1 MLNKK
6 TMMAVLC
13 ALAIAHQ
20 PVKADDNTPKGDGE
34 FTPQEET
41 DFHPDPNDKT
51 VREVLAPVMAKAPD
65 WTKDVAD
72 RIKLHGYAQGAYIFN
87 NANGENS
94 NSFNMK
100 RVIFWVD
107 ARITERWSF
116 SFMHDFSSV
125 VQEYYTDFS
134 FFKNK
139 KYLTVRFG
147 QFKHG
152 YSYENPLSPTSM
164 ETVDVYSEGVTYLAG
179 CGSDRMFGTSYGREM
194 GLALFGEAADG
205 KFAYN
210 FQVLN
215 GCIINKIDNNNQ
227 KDMVLRLEY
236 RPVKGLNIVATG
248 QLGRGQNELN
258 YRSLLTDVGEG
269 ERYIR
274 NRYSVGG
281 AYDCK
286 WIRLHGEYLEGKDG
300 TCISRGGYLT
310 GSVPLGL
317 KGFESVFSYDYFNYN
332 VARGYDQHKAVVGL
346 QYWFFKKCRVQA
358 QYVYKSA
365 TVNSGATSFDQVYV
379 SGANHGVQV
388 QLQVR
393 FN

>member
-13 ALAIAHQ
+13 ALAIALQ

-116 SFMHDFSSV
+116 SFMHDFMSV

-194 GLALFGEAADG
+194 GLALFGEAANG

-215 GCIINKIDNNNQ
+215 GCIININHPLIHKFYEAYLKKLDIP
-227 KDMVLRLEY
+227 KHI
-236 RPVKGLNIVATG
+236 G
-248 QLGRGQNELN
+248 
-258 YRSLLTDVGEG
+258 LTDRQRFEF
-269 ERYIR
+269 
-274 NRYSVGG
+274 
-281 AYDCK
+281 
-286 WIRLHGEYLEGKDG
+286 EGKIG
-300 TCISRGGYLT
+300 EMIRRRIIIL
-310 GSVPLGL
+310 
-317 KGFESVFSYDYFNYN
+317 EE
-332 VARGYDQHKAVVGL
+332 
-346 QYWFFKKCRVQA
+346 
-358 QYVYKSA
+358 
-365 TVNSGATSFDQVYV
+365 V
-379 SGANHGVQV
+379 SQ
-388 QLQVR
+388 
-393 FN
+393 

>member
-6 TMMAVLC
+6 ITLLALC
-13 ALAIAHQ
+13 AFTMQNLFALNNGSAT
-20 PVKADDNTPKGDGE
+20 DENT
-34 FTPQEET
+34 FTPAEET
-41 DFHPDPNDKT
+41 SYHQDPQSKSMK
-51 VREVLAPVMAKAPD
+51 EVLNPVMEKAPD

-72 RIKLHGYAQGAYIFN
+72 RIKLHGYAQGAYIY
-87 NANGENS
+87 ENS

-107 ARITERWSF
+107 ARITQRWSF
-116 SFMHDFSSV
+116 SFMHDFMSV

-147 QFKHG
+147 QFKHA
-152 YSYENPLSPTSM
+152 STYENPLSPTGL
-164 ETVDVYSEGVTYLAG
+164 ETIDVYSEGVVYLAG

-194 GLALFGEAADG
+194 GLALYGEAAKG

-215 GCIINKIDNNNQ
+215 GCIINKFDNNNQ

-248 QLGRGQNELN
+248 RVGRGQNMLN
-258 YRSLLTDVGEG
+258 FESPITGIGAG
-269 ERYIR
+269 ERYVR
-274 NRYSVGG
+274 NRYSFGG

-300 TCISRGGYLT
+300 PTISRGGYLT

-332 VARGYDQHKAVVGL
+332 VSRGYDQHKAVVGL

-358 QYVYKSA
+358 QYIYKSA
-365 TVNSGATSFDQVYV
+365 VVNGGLTGCEYV
-379 SGANHGVQV
+379 HGNNHGVQV

>member
-6 TMMAVLC
+6 ITLLALCVAAVQNMS
-13 ALAIAHQ
+13 AL
-20 PVKADDNTPKGDGE
+20 DNESFVEDNS
-34 FTPQEET
+34 FTPVEET
-41 DFHPDPNDKT
+41 SYHQDPQSKT
-51 VREVLAPVMAKAPD
+51 MKQVLEPVMEKAPD

-72 RIKLHGYAQGAYIFN
+72 RIKLHGYAQGAYIYN

-107 ARITERWSF
+107 ARITPRWSF
-116 SFMHDFSSV
+116 SFMHDFMSV

-147 QFKHG
+147 QFKHA
-152 YSYENPLSPTSM
+152 STYENPLSPTGL
-164 ETVDVYSEGVTYLAG
+164 ETIDVYSEGVIYLAG

-194 GLALFGEAADG
+194 GLALYGEAAKG

-215 GCIINKIDNNNQ
+215 GCIINKFDNNNQ

-248 QLGRGQNELN
+248 RVGRGQNILN
-258 YRSLLTDVGEG
+258 FESPITGIGAG
-269 ERYIR
+269 ERYVR
-274 NRYSVGG
+274 NRYSFGG

-300 TCISRGGYLT
+300 SAISRGGYLT

-317 KGFESVFSYDYFNYN
+317 EGFEGIFSYDYFNYN
-332 VARGYDQHKAVVGL
+332 VSRGYDQHKAVVGL

-365 TVNSGATSFDQVYV
+365 VINGGRTGCEYV
-379 SGANHGVQV
+379 RGDNHGVQV
-388 QLQVR
+388 QVQVR

>member
-6 TMMAVLC
+6 ITLLALCIATMQNMF
-13 ALAIAHQ
+13 ALDNESAT
-20 PVKADDNTPKGDGE
+20 DDSS
-34 FTPQEET
+34 FTPAEET
-41 DFHPDPNDKT
+41 AYHQDPQAKSMK
-51 VREVLAPVMAKAPD
+51 EVLSPVMEKAPD

-72 RIKLHGYAQGAYIFN
+72 RIKLHGYAQGAYTFN
-87 NANGENS
+87 HVNGENS
-94 NSFNMK
+94 NGFKVK

-107 ARITERWSF
+107 AQITKQWSF

-164 ETVDVYSEGVTYLAG
+164 ETIDVYSEGVTYLAG
-179 CGSDRMFGTSYGREM
+179 CGSDPMFGVSYGREM
-194 GLALFGEAADG
+194 GIALYGEAFKG

-215 GCIINKIDNNNQ
+215 GCIINKFDNNNQ
-227 KDMVLRLEY
+227 KDMILRLEY

-248 QLGRGQNELN
+248 QLGRGQNILPVTS
-258 YRSLLTDVGEG
+258 SLTGVGAG

-286 WIRLHGEYLEGKDG
+286 WIRMHGEYLEGKDG
-300 TCISRGGYLT
+300 TAISRGGYLT
-310 GSVPLGL
+310 CSIPLGL
-317 KGFESVFSYDYFNYN
+317 KGFEAITSYDYFNYN
-332 VARGYDQHKAVVGL
+332 VARDYDQHKAVVGL

-365 TVNSGATSFDQVYV
+365 DISTGDYV
-379 SGANHGVQV
+379 RGDNHGVQV

>member
-1 MLNKK
+1 MK
-6 TMMAVLC
+6 
-13 ALAIAHQ
+13 
-20 PVKADDNTPKGDGE
+20 
-34 FTPQEET
+34 
-41 DFHPDPNDKT
+41 
-51 VREVLAPVMAKAPD
+51 EVLAPVMEKAPD

-87 NANGENS
+87 RTNGENS
-94 NSFNMK
+94 NGFNVK

-107 ARITERWSF
+107 ARITQRWSF

-194 GLALFGEAADG
+194 GLALFGEAAGG

-215 GCIINKIDNNNQ
+215 GCIINKMDNNNQ

-248 QLGRGQNELN
+248 QLGRGQNQLSNE
-258 YRSLLTDVGEG
+258 SPLTGIGAD

-332 VARGYDQHKAVVGL
+332 VARGYGQHKAVVGL
-346 QYWFFKKCRVQA
+346 QYWFFKKCRAQA

-365 TVNSGATSFDQVYV
+365 DIGSGSYV
-379 SGANHGVQV
+379 SGDNHGIQV

>member
-1 MLNKK
+1 MLNKS
-6 TMMAVLC
+6 TMMAALC
-13 ALAIAHQ
+13 ALTIANTTA
-20 PVKADDNTPKGDGE
+20 KAEENSVINKEE
-34 FTPQEET
+34 FTPNQESSY
-41 DFHPDPNDKT
+41 HPDPESKT
-51 VREVLAPVMAKAPD
+51 MKQVLAPVMEKAPD

-87 NANGENS
+87 RANGENS
-94 NSFNMK
+94 NGFNVK

-107 ARITERWSF
+107 ARITQRWSF

-164 ETVDVYSEGVTYLAG
+164 ETVDVYSEGVIYLAG

-194 GLALFGEAADG
+194 GLALFGEAAGG

-215 GCIINKIDNNNQ
+215 GCIINKMDNNNQ

-248 QLGRGQNELN
+248 QLGRGQNQLN
-258 YRSLLTDVGEG
+258 HESPLTGIGAD

-310 GSVPLGL
+310 GSIPLGL

-332 VARGYDQHKAVVGL
+332 VARNYGQHKAVVGL

-365 TVNSGATSFDQVYV
+365 DIGSGNYV
-379 SGANHGVQV
+379 SGDNHGIQV

>member
-1 MLNKK
+1 MLNKMK
-6 TMMAVLC
+6 MMAALC
-13 ALAIAHQ
+13 VLAIANTTA
-20 PVKADDNTPKGDGE
+20 KAEENSVINKEE
-34 FTPQEET
+34 FTPNQESSY
-41 DFHPDPNDKT
+41 HPDPESKT
-51 VREVLAPVMAKAPD
+51 MKQVLAPVMEKAPD

-87 NANGENS
+87 RTNGENS
-94 NSFNMK
+94 NGFNVK

-107 ARITERWSF
+107 ARITQRWSF

-194 GLALFGEAADG
+194 GLALFGEAAGG

-215 GCIINKIDNNNQ
+215 GCIINKMDNNNQ

-248 QLGRGQNELN
+248 QLGRGQNQLSHE
-258 YRSLLTDVGEG
+258 SPLTGIGAD

-332 VARGYDQHKAVVGL
+332 VARGYGQHKAVVGL

-365 TVNSGATSFDQVYV
+365 DIGSGSYV
-379 SGANHGVQV
+379 SGDNHGIQV